1 MKCCEGEGWGGAPA
15 VDKDVELIGEGVSKT
30 VQSSF
35 QPLNPTRHHSLCHN
49 LLTPDC
55 WNFMVDVTFYVES
68 FVDKG

>member
-1 MKCCEGEGWGGAPA
+1 M
-15 VDKDVELIGEGVSKT
+15 DKDVELIGEGVSKT

-35 QPLNPTRHHSLCHN
+35 QPLNPTHHHRLCHN

-55 WNFMVDVTFYVES
+55 RDFMVDVDFYVES